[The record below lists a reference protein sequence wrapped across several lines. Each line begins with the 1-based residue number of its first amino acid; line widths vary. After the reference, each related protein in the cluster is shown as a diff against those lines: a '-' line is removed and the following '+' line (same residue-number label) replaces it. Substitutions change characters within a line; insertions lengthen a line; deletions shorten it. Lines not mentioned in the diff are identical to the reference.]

1 MPLLDDIGVPL
12 EESELNRRKFLK
24 LLSGGALS
32 LAMAGTAITSVEY
45 LSPNV
50 LFEDETRFR
59 IRRPEEVAVGTVIY
73 LPKQKVYVVRKSE
86 GFIAFTTV
94 CTHLGCMTRYEPENN
109 RIFCPCHGSQYTTEG
124 VVTAGPAPKA
134 LPRLEIVLEKG
145 FLVVNTRKPVAP
157 EYLLEYTA

>member
-12 EESELNRRKFLK
+12 DERELNRRKFLK
-24 LLSGGALS
+24 LLSGIALT
-32 LAMAGTAITSVEY
+32 LAATGTAITSVEY

-59 IRRPEEVAVGTVIY
+59 IRRPEEIALGTVVA
-73 LPKQKVYVVRKSE
+73 LPKQKVYVVRSE
-86 GFIAFTTV
+86 RGFIAFTTV
-94 CTHLGCMTRYEPENN
+94 CTHLGCVTRYEPENN

-124 VVTAGPAPKA
+124 IVTGGPAPKP

-145 FLVVNTRKPVAP
+145 FLVVNTRKIVGPD
-157 EYLLEYTA
+157 YLLGYTA